1 MVGRAGDQNRRDPLA
16 GWPPRT
22 WEGNVAM
29 SSQGVAAVTGGA
41 SGIGAACCRELARQ
55 GFTVAVLDRNGDLAT
70 EVANEIGGR
79 ARAMDVAD
87 DVSVERT
94 AAWVED
100 EIGPVTALVNSA
112 GILQVPVRPFELSM
126 DVYDEVVR
134 VNQRGTYLA
143 CVVFG
148 RAMVARRNGSIV
160 NIASISGMTSMPLH
174 AYAPSKKAVISI
186 TENLA
191 VEWGPANVRVNA
203 VSPGYVTT
211 PPLLAAIE
219 RGQRDADALARN
231 AALGRLIEPAE
242 IAAVVAFL
250 CSPTASAVTGATIP
264 VDGGCIPAM
273 SWAPYGG
280 VRPPGN

>member
-1 MVGRAGDQNRRDPLA
+1 
-16 GWPPRT
+16 
-22 WEGNVAM
+22 M
-29 SSQGVAAVTGGA
+29 SAQGVAVVTGGA
-41 SGIGAACCRELARQ
+41 SGIGEACSRELAKQ
-55 GFTVAVLDRNGDLAT
+55 GFTVAVLDRNMDLANV
-70 EVANEIGGR
+70 VAKEIGGR
-79 ARAMDVAD
+79 ARAVDVGD
-87 DVSVERT
+87 DASVESA
-94 AAWVED
+94 AAWVEA
-100 EIGPVTALVNSA
+100 EMGPVTALVNSA

-126 DVYDEVVR
+126 EVFDDVVR

-148 RAMVARRNGSIV
+148 RAMVERRRGSIV
-160 NIASISGMTSMPLH
+160 NIASISGMASMPLH

-191 VEWGPANVRVNA
+191 VGWGPANVRVNA

-211 PPLLAAIE
+211 PPLRAAIE
-219 RGQRDADALARN
+219 RGQRDAAALARN

-250 CSPTASAVTGATIP
+250 VSPAASAVTGATIP
-264 VDGGCIPAM
+264 VDAGCIPAM

-280 VRPPGN
+280 VRAPGN

>member
-1 MVGRAGDQNRRDPLA
+1 
-16 GWPPRT
+16 
-22 WEGNVAM
+22 M
-29 SSQGVAAVTGGA
+29 SAQGVAVVTGGA
-41 SGIGAACCRELARQ
+41 SGIGEACSRELANQ
-55 GFTVAVLDRNGDLAT
+55 GFTVAVLDRNMDLANVVAK
-70 EVANEIGGR
+70 EVGGR
-79 ARAMDVAD
+79 ARAVDVGD
-87 DVSVERT
+87 DASVEGA
-94 AAWVED
+94 AAWVEA
-100 EIGPVTALVNSA
+100 EMGPVTALVNSA
-112 GILQVPVRPFELSM
+112 GILQVPVRPFELTM
-126 DVYDEVVR
+126 DVFDDVVR

-148 RAMVARRNGSIV
+148 RAMVARRRGSIV
-160 NIASISGMTSMPLH
+160 NIASISGMASMPLH

-211 PPLLAAIE
+211 PPLRAAIE
-219 RGQRDADALARN
+219 RGQRDAEALARN

-250 CSPTASAVTGATIP
+250 VSPAASAVTGATIP
-264 VDGGCIPAM
+264 VDAGCIPAM

-280 VRPPGN
+280 VRAPGN

>member
-1 MVGRAGDQNRRDPLA
+1 MNG
-16 GWPPRT
+16 
-22 WEGNVAM
+22 
-29 SSQGVAAVTGGA
+29 QGVAVVTGGA
-41 SGIGAACCRELARQ
+41 SGIGEACCRELARQ
-55 GFTVAVLDRNGDLAT
+55 GFSVAVLDRNEDGAKA
-70 EVANEIGGR
+70 VADAVGGR
-79 ARAMDVAD
+79 AHALDVGD
-87 DVSVERT
+87 DGSVERA
-94 AAWVED
+94 AAWVEA
-100 EIGPVTALVNSA
+100 EMGPVTALVNSA
-112 GILQVPVRPFELSM
+112 GILQVPLRPFELSM
-126 DVYDEVVR
+126 EVFDDVVR

-148 RAMVARRNGSIV
+148 RAMVERRRGSIV
-160 NIASISGMTSMPLH
+160 NIASIAGMTSMPLH
-174 AYAPSKKAVISI
+174 AYSPTKKAVISI

-211 PPLLAAIE
+211 PPLRAAIA

-250 CSPTASAVTGATIP
+250 ASPAASAVTGATIP
-264 VDGGCIPAM
+264 VDGGCLPAM

-280 VRPPGN
+280 VRS

>member
-1 MVGRAGDQNRRDPLA
+1 
-16 GWPPRT
+16 
-22 WEGNVAM
+22 M
-29 SSQGVAAVTGGA
+29 SAQGVAVVTGGA
-41 SGIGAACCRELARQ
+41 SGIGEACSRELAKQ
-55 GFTVAVLDRNGDLAT
+55 GFTVAVLDRNMDLANV
-70 EVANEIGGR
+70 VAKEIGGR
-79 ARAMDVAD
+79 ARAVDVGD
-87 DVSVERT
+87 DASVESA
-94 AAWVED
+94 AAWVEA
-100 EIGPVTALVNSA
+100 EMGPVTALVNSA

-126 DVYDEVVR
+126 EVLDDVVR

-148 RAMVARRNGSIV
+148 RAMVARRRGSIV
-160 NIASISGMTSMPLH
+160 NIASISGMASMPLH

-211 PPLLAAIE
+211 PPLRAAIE
-219 RGQRDADALARN
+219 RGQRDAEALARN

-250 CSPTASAVTGATIP
+250 VSPAASAVTGATIP
-264 VDGGCIPAM
+264 VDAGCIPAM

-280 VRPPGN
+280 VRAPGN